1 MKDLR
6 NFKKQSKEQE
16 INESDKDIVKDYIGK
31 YDGFS
36 EDQLIVE
43 LVKSVKRAKDEGSY
57 SADQMTSFIELVSPQ
72 LSDEQRKKLN
82 NLVMLI
88 EEDEI

>member
-1 MKDLR
+1 MRELR
-6 NFKKQSKEQE
+6 NFKKSKEE
-16 INESDKDIVKDYIGK
+16 TKVSEDDKNIVKDYIGK

-36 EDQLIVE
+36 EDQLIEE
-43 LVKSVKRAKDEGSY
+43 LIRSVKKSKNDGSY
-57 SADQMTSFIELVSPQ
+57 SGEQMRGFIELMSPQ

-88 EEDEI
+88 DEDDI